1 MALENAAAQNE
12 ALRILNNNDQSQLLE
27 EKLKRLVDLANLHDG
42 DREQRD
48 DVFTSLPEGASNN
61 RQNYEQQAPSGNS
74 SLPDASLDRPWIS
87 SALPEQQ
94 NPTLTSEGVPHNPE
108 RSGSIGSDSDL
119 GTQDFQT
126 PFAVDSQIDGPAVLG
141 AERPGGGEGNVPFPG
156 PSGGQTP
163 DYTPPGG
170 SPKSNRDPHS
180 PGESPKPGPGPSPD
194 RATITVAGAPKDLTV
209 DETDFTT
216 DATANFGAYFSA
228 TYGVN
233 GKGIGGMTF
242 KIGVVQPGTDS
253 GLVDEATGQH
263 LLLFHNSDGSISGR
277 TPGGL
282 EGFHI
287 TTDQVGNIE
296 LDQLRSIVH
305 PDPNNTDESITLKN
319 PNLITITGT
328 AVSAGGDSASA
339 TIGIGQVFHFKD
351 DAPSLQLT
359 TNGHPPVLG
368 VDETFIGQAGGTS
381 TQSFASLFSGSHQF
395 GADGSGTFKTSYELN
410 LSKDGVF
417 SGLIDSETGERIL
430 LHINTQN
437 GNITG
442 VLENTGKEALKISTT
457 QAGDITFT
465 SERAVIHP
473 DPKNTDEVIH
483 LSPGLL
489 ALRRTDTITDKDGDS
504 ATSSAQIDL
513 GSSLTI
519 HDDAPSITQP
529 ATTGTIPDFVVTEQ
543 GGINGAA
550 SHNFSSN
557 FTTGNSN
564 AVDQNAS
571 LTTAFSFSLNHNG
584 VDSGL
589 QDHNG
594 NHIFLFQSGDNVV
607 GLVGNSN
614 SPNPNGSNALQITLD
629 PTSGQ
634 ATFSSSQDLQHS
646 DPSKSGTGDQLS
658 FNNNVLSITRT
669 DTITDADGDHA
680 SASNILEISG
690 AFLINYTAPSITQ
703 PATTG
708 TIPDFVV
715 TEQGGI
721 NGAASHN
728 FSSNFTTGNSNA
740 VDQNASLT
748 TAFSFSLNHNGVD
761 SGLQD
766 HNGNHIFL
774 FQSGDNVVG
783 LVGNSNSPNPN
794 GSNAL
799 QITLDPTSGQATF
812 SSSQD
817 LQHSDP
823 SKSGTGDQLSFNNN
837 VLSITRTDTITDAD
851 GDHASASNSLDISG
865 AFLINDTAP
874 SITQPATTGTI
885 PDFVV
890 TEQGGINGAASHNF
904 SSNFTTGNSN
914 AVDQNASLTT
924 AFSFSLN
931 HNGVDSGLQDH
942 NGNHIFLFQSG
953 DNVVGLVGN
962 SNSPNPNGSNALQIT
977 LDPTSGQAT
986 FSSSQDLQHSDPS
999 KSGTGD
1005 QLSFNNNVLSITRT
1019 DTITDADGDHASASN
1034 SLDISGAFLIND
1046 TAPSITQP
1054 ATTGTIP
1061 DFVVTEQGGINGA
1074 ASHNFSSNFTT
1085 GNSNAVDQN
1094 ASLTTAF
1101 SFSLNHNGV
1110 DSGLQDHNGNHIFL
1124 FQSGDN
1130 VVGLVGN
1137 SNSPN
1142 PNGSNALQITLDPTS
1157 GQATFS
1163 SSQDLQHSDPSKSGT
1178 GDQLS
1183 FNNNVLSIT
1192 RTDTITDADGDHA
1205 SASNSLDISGAFLI
1219 NDTAPSITQPATT
1232 GTIPDFVVTEQGG
1245 INGAASHNFSS
1256 NFTTGNSNAVDQNAS
1271 LTTAFSFSLNHNGVD
1286 SGLQDHN
1293 GNHIFLFQSG
1303 DNVVGLVGNS
1313 NSPNPN
1319 GSNALQ
1325 ITLDPTSGQATFS
1338 SSQDLQH
1345 SDPSKSGTGDQ
1356 LSFNNN
1362 VLSITRTDT
1371 ITDADGDHASASN
1384 SLDISGAF
1392 LINDTAPSITQPA
1405 TTGTIPDF
1413 VVTEQGGING
1423 AASHNFSSNFTTGNS
1438 NAVDQ
1443 NASLTTAFSFSLNH
1457 NGVDSGL
1464 QDHNGNHIFLFQ
1476 SGDNVVGLVG
1486 NSNSPNPNG
1495 SNALQITLDP
1505 TSGQATFSSSQDL
1518 QHSDPSK
1525 SGTGDQLSFN
1535 NNVLS
1540 ITRTD
1545 TITDADGDHA
1555 SASNSLDISGAFLIN
1570 DTAPSITQ
1578 PATTGTIPDF
1588 VVTEQ
1593 GGINGAASHNF
1604 SSNFTTGNSNAVDQN
1619 ASLTTAF
1626 SFSLNHN
1633 GVDSGLQ
1640 DHNGNHIFLFQ
1651 SGDNVVG
1658 LVGNSNSPNPNGS
1671 NALQITLDPTSGQA
1685 TFSSSQDLQHSDPSK
1700 SGTGDQLSF
1709 NNNVLS
1715 ITRTDTITDADGDH
1729 ASASNSLDISGAF
1742 LINDTAPSI
1751 TQPATTGTIPDFVV
1765 TEQGGINGAA
1775 SHNFSS
1781 NFTTGNSNAVDQ
1793 NASLTTA
1800 FSFSLNHNGVDSGL
1814 QDHNGNHIF
1823 LFQSGDN
1830 VVGLV
1835 GNSNSP
1841 NPNGSNALQ
1850 ITLDPTSG
1858 QATFSS
1864 SQDLQHSD
1872 PSKSG
1877 TGDQL
1882 SFNNNVLSIT
1892 RTDTITDADGDHA
1905 SASNSLDI
1913 SGAFLINDTAPS
1925 ITQPAT
1931 TGTIPDFVV
1940 TEQGGINGA
1949 ASHNFSSN
1957 FTTGN
1962 SNAVDQNASLT
1973 TAFSFSLNHNGVDSG
1988 LQDHNGNHIFLF
2000 QSGDNVVGLVGNSNS
2015 PNPNGSNALQ
2025 ITLDPTSGQ
2034 ATFSSSQDLQ
2044 HSDPSKSGTG
2054 DQLSFNNN
2062 VLSITRTDTITD
2074 ADGDHASAS
2083 NSLDISGAFLIN
2095 DTAPSITQPATTG
2108 TIPDFVVTEQGGI
2121 NGAASHNFSSN
2132 FTTGNSNAV
2141 DQNASLTTAF
2151 SFSLN
2156 HNGVDSGLQDH
2167 NGNHIFL
2174 FQSGDNVVG
2183 LVGNSNSP
2191 NPNGSNALQ
2200 ITLDPTS
2207 GQATFS
2213 SSQDLQ
2219 HSDPSKSGTGDQLS
2233 FNNNVLSITRT
2244 DTITDADGDHASASN
2259 SLDISGAFLINDTA
2273 PSITQPATTG
2283 TIPDFV
2289 VTEQGGI
2296 NGAASHNFS
2305 SNFTTGNS
2313 NAVDQNASLTTA
2325 FSFSLNHNGVDSGLQ
2340 DHNGNHIFLFQSGDN
2355 VVGLVGNS
2363 NSPNPNGSNAL
2374 QITLDPT
2381 SGQAT
2386 FSSSQDLQ
2394 HSDPSKSGTGDQLS
2408 FNNNVLSITRT
2419 DTITDADGDHASAS
2433 NSLDISGAFLIN
2445 DTAPSITQP
2454 ATTGTIPDFV
2464 VTEQGG
2470 INGAA
2475 SHNFSSNFTTG
2486 NSNAVDQN
2494 ASLTTAFSFSLNHN
2508 GVDSGLQDHN
2518 GNHIFLFQSGDNVV
2532 GLVGNSNS
2540 PNPNGSNA
2548 LQITLD
2554 PTSGQATFSSSQDL
2568 QHSDPSKSGTG
2579 DQLSFNNNVLSI
2591 TRTDTITDADGDHA
2605 SASNSLDISGAFLI
2619 NDTAPSIT
2627 QPATTGTIPDFV
2639 VTEQGGINGAASH
2652 NFSSNFTTG
2661 NSNAVD
2667 QNASLTTAFSFSLNH
2682 NGVDSGLQD
2691 HNGNHI
2697 FLFQS
2702 GDNVVGLVGN
2712 SNSPN
2717 PNGSNA
2723 LQITLD
2729 PTSGQATFSSSQD
2742 LQHSD
2747 PSKSGTGDQLSF
2759 NNNVL
2764 SITRTD
2770 TITDADGDHASA
2782 SNSLDISGAF
2792 LINDTA
2798 PSITQ
2803 PATTGTIPDFVVTE
2817 QGGINGAASHNFS
2830 SNFTTGNSNAVDQNA
2845 SLTTA
2850 FSFSLNHNGVDS
2862 GLQDHNGNHIFL
2874 FQSGD
2879 NVVGL
2884 VGNSN
2889 SPNPNGS
2896 NALQIT
2902 LDPTSGQA
2910 TFSSSQDLQHSD
2922 PSKSGTGDQLSFN
2935 NNVLSIT
2942 RTDTITDAD
2951 GDHASASNSLDISG
2965 AFLIN
2970 DTAPSITQPATT
2982 GTIPDFV
2989 VTEQGG
2995 INGAAS
3001 HNFSSNF
3008 TTGNS
3013 NAVDQNASLTTAFSF
3028 SLNHNGVDSGL
3039 QDHNGNHI
3047 FLFQSG
3053 DNVVGLVGNSN
3064 SPNPNGSNALQITLD
3079 PTSGQATFSSSQDL
3093 QHSDPSK
3100 SGTGDQ
3106 LSFNNNVLSI
3116 TRTDTITDADGDHA
3130 SASNSLDI
3138 SGAFLINDTAPSIT
3152 QPATTGT
3159 IPDFVVTEQGGI
3171 NGAASHNFSSNFT
3184 TGNSNAVDQNA
3195 SLTTAFSFSLN
3206 HNGVDSGLQDH
3217 NGNHI
3222 FLFQSG
3228 DNVVGLVGNSNSPNP
3243 NGSNAL
3249 QITLDPTSGQATF
3262 SSSQDLQHS
3271 DPSKSGTGDQLS
3283 FNNNVLSI
3291 TRTDTITDADGDHAS
3306 ASNSLDISG
3315 AFLINDTAPSITQPA
3330 TTGTIPDFVVTEQGG
3345 INGAASHNFS
3355 SNFTT
3360 GNSNA
3365 VDQNASLTT
3374 AFSFSL
3380 NHNGV
3385 DSGLQDHNGNHIFLF
3400 QSGDNVVGLVGN
3412 SNSPNPNGSNA
3423 LQITLDPTSG
3433 QATFSSSQ
3441 DLQHSDPSKSGT
3453 GDQLS
3458 FNNNVLSITRTD
3470 TITDADGDH
3479 ASASNSLDISGAFL
3493 INDTAPSVD
3502 PSKVGTLSPL
3512 VTDDDT
3518 LNLDATT
3525 SLSSLFSS
3533 AFTPGADGTQSIAY
3547 SLALSAQDA
3556 NSGLHALNPSGGPN
3570 QGPEILL
3577 HRDANGVIHGYPSG
3591 GKSDGS
3597 EDLFTITIDGKNNL
3611 VLDQI
3616 KPIWQ
3621 DNTSSNNEQTLLTA
3635 LPNTLKI
3642 TASITDQDGDSVST
3656 SIDASSGIFAFQDS
3670 GPSVD
3675 PSKVGT
3681 LSPLVTDDDTLNLD
3695 ATTSLSSLFS
3705 SAFTPGA
3712 DGTQSI
3718 AYSLAL
3724 SAQDANSGLHAL
3736 NPSGGPNQ
3744 GPEILLHRDANG
3756 VIHGYPSGGK
3766 SDGSEDLFTITID
3779 GKNNL
3784 VLDQIKPIW
3793 QDNTSSNN
3801 EQTLLT
3807 ALPNTL
3813 KITASITD
3821 QDGDSVSTSIDA
3833 SSGIFA
3839 FQDSGPSVDPSKVG
3853 TLSPL
3858 VTDDD
3863 TLNLDATTSLSSLFS
3878 SAFTPGADGT
3888 QSIAYS
3894 LALSAQDANSGLHA
3908 LNPSGGP
3915 NQGPEILLHRD
3926 ANGVIHG
3933 YPSGGK
3939 SDGSEDLFTIT
3950 IDGKNNLV
3958 LDQIKPIW
3966 QDNTS
3971 SNNEQTLLTALPN
3984 TLKITASITDQDGD
3998 SVSTSIDASSGIFA
4012 FQDSGPSVDPSKVG
4026 TLSPLVT
4033 DDDTLNLDA
4042 TTSLSSLFSSA
4053 FTPGADGTQSIAY
4066 SLALSAQ
4073 DANSGLHALNPSG
4086 GPNQGPEI
4094 LLHRDANGVI
4104 HGYPSGGKSDGS
4116 EDLFTIT
4123 IDGKNNLVLDQIKPI
4138 WQDNTSSN
4146 NEQTLLTALPNTLKI
4161 TASITDQD
4169 GDSVSTSIDASSGIF
4184 AFQDSGPSVDPS
4196 KVGTLSPLVTDDDT
4210 LNLDA
4215 TTSLSSLF
4223 SSAFTPGADGTQSI
4237 AYSLALSAQDANSGL
4252 HALNPSGGPNQGP
4265 EILLHR
4271 DANGVIH
4278 GYPSGGKSDGS
4289 EDLFT
4294 ITIDGK
4300 NNLVLDQIKPIWQDN
4315 TSSNNEQTLLTALP
4329 NTLKIT
4335 ASITDQ
4341 DGDSVSTSIDASSG
4355 IFAFQDSGPSV
4366 DPSKVGTLSPLVTD
4380 DDTLNL
4386 DATTSLSS
4394 LFSSAFTPGADG
4406 TQSIAYSLALSAQDA
4421 NSGLHALNPSGGPN
4435 QGPEILLHRDANGV
4449 IHGYPSGGKSD
4460 GSEDLFT
4467 ITIDGKNNLVLDQ
4480 IKPIW
4485 QDNTSSNN
4493 EQTLLTALPNTLKIT
4508 ASITDQDGDSVST
4521 SIDASSGIFAF
4532 QDSGP
4537 SVDPSKV
4544 GTLSPLVTD
4553 DDTLN
4558 LDATTS
4564 LSSLF
4569 SSAFTPGA
4577 DGTQSIA
4584 YSLALSA
4591 QDANSG
4597 LHALNPSGGPN
4608 QGPEILLHRDANGV
4622 IHGYP
4627 SGGKSDGSED
4637 LFTITIDGK
4646 NNLVLDQ
4653 IKPIWQ
4659 DNTSSNNEQT
4669 LLTALPNTLKITAS
4683 ITDQD
4688 GDSVSTS
4695 IDASSGIFAFQ
4706 DSGPSISMGKVSVST
4721 TQHPQ
4726 TPLPPSTG
4734 TTTTT
4739 TTTIFDPHQNLGLVL
4754 DYSGSMGWSG
4764 HNDPDDARPNSRI
4777 HQQLL
4782 ASVEIIKQAFENAGY
4797 KVTTPN
4803 GLTHLTD
4810 WKLEPLAGHT
4820 PGNIH
4825 LSVAIFGGH
4834 TQTESLTIN
4843 NPNDSLQSI
4852 NNILHHGKISGTNH
4866 TEAWKAAQNI
4876 TTSWQQSNISDLH
4889 QTKSGAEIKTDTNML
4904 IMTDGET
4911 SRGQDMISDNSYVL
4925 TTYNKGQHHYGL
4937 NNISGWNSSNKAD
4950 SELKITYTDSA
4961 GVQHEQNLTRAQIDG
4976 MINDHNHP
4984 LGTSHG
4990 YSNSRAVQDKNGDII
5005 GWLGFPKVIDPNIH
5019 HHHPNPIEV
5028 NPLVFTPNEANGITI
5043 TKIENNKSSGPN
5055 DEITSIMSSGF
5066 NSQGAQLSHN
5076 LDQALLTLDQQV
5088 GHEKPNVIGVGIVDP
5103 GNTSIGSQ
5111 LQTLFNGSLPAGSS
5125 FTQVSSQTNSNGSLS
5140 QQIQT
5145 AVQQSFQ
5152 NVDVHFDFNFD
5163 PGSDDD
5169 LAAASSQNTGVVEFT
5184 LEQKSTLLG
5193 TGGHSP
5199 VQAFAATFGGNQNT
5213 SNVKDLGNGEFEIK
5227 INGLGTFTINTGNTV
5242 LSSGSHNG
5250 TIDFKPNP
5258 GVSIGR
5264 NLDLTLS
5271 IKDADGDTKS
5281 VNFTLPK
5288 FNTNVTPSQTQH
5300 DEPDQNGFTADI
5312 SVIANDALTSAQ
5324 ADSDTEA
5331 TLAALIS
5338 LGLKTDHDDV
5348 DLSQSTQEDGSQLI
5362 TRTIHTDQGDIL
5374 ETITDPQNGNA
5385 PSLQLDVSGLDADTQ
5400 KDLQAT
5406 IQAQTSSSASESK
5419 PGQLDSVL
5427 GDATQSP
5434 PAIDGHS
5441 LADAISD
5448 LQQLDADAIAALNG
5462 QDTSTNSADGS
5473 SLSGDAALTPLP
5485 QDPSDVPVTSME
5497 DAFASPQQ
5505 TDDDVMAPPDLSDT
5519 SQTAAPLPDNSTQD
5533 QDLSLLNT

>member
-1 MALENAAAQNE
+1 MALDNAAAQNE

-87 SALPEQQ
+87 SALSEQQ
-94 NPTLTSEGVPHNPE
+94 NPTLTSEGIPHNPE

-126 PFAVDSQIDGPAVLG
+126 PFALDSQIDGPAVLG

-163 DYTPPGG
+163 DHTPPGG

-180 PGESPKPGPGPSPD
+180 PGETPKPGPGPSPD

-209 DETDFTT
+209 DETDLTT

-430 LHINTQN
+430 LHVNTQN

-442 VLENTGKEALKISTT
+442 ILENTGKEALKISTT

-473 DPKNTDEVIH
+473 DPTNTDEEIH

-519 HDDAPSITQP
+519 HDDAPSITPP

-557 FTTGNSN
+557 FSTGNSN

-571 LTTAFSFSLNHNG
+571 LTTAFSFSLNPNG

-658 FNNNVLSITRT
+658 FKPNVLSITRT

-680 SASNILEISG
+680 SASNSLDISG
-690 AFLINYTAPSITQ
+690 AFLINDTAPSITP

-728 FSSNFTTGNSNA
+728 FSSNFSTGNSNA

-748 TAFSFSLNHNGVD
+748 TAFSFSLNPNGVD

-823 SKSGTGDQLSFNNN
+823 SKSGTGDQLSFKPN

-874 SITQPATTGTI
+874 SITPPATTGTI

-904 SSNFTTGNSN
+904 SSNFSTGNSN

-931 HNGVDSGLQDH
+931 PNGVDSGLQDH

-1005 QLSFNNNVLSITRT
+1005 QLSFKPNVLSITRT

-1046 TAPSITQP
+1046 TAPSITPP

-1074 ASHNFSSNFTT
+1074 ASHNFSSNFST

-1101 SFSLNHNGV
+1101 SFSLNPNGV

-1183 FNNNVLSIT
+1183 FKPNVLSIT

-1219 NDTAPSITQPATT
+1219 NDTAPSITPPATT

-1256 NFTTGNSNAVDQNAS
+1256 NFSTGNSNAVDQNAS
-1271 LTTAFSFSLNHNGVD
+1271 LTTAFSFSLNPNGVD

-1356 LSFNNN
+1356 LSFKPN

-1392 LINDTAPSITQPA
+1392 LINDTAPSITPPA

-1423 AASHNFSSNFTTGNS
+1423 AASHNFSSNFSTGNS

-1443 NASLTTAFSFSLNH
+1443 NASLTTAFSFSLNP

-1525 SGTGDQLSFN
+1525 SGTGDQLSFKP
-1535 NNVLS
+1535 NVLS

-1570 DTAPSITQ
+1570 DTAPSITP

-1604 SSNFTTGNSNAVDQN
+1604 SSNFSTGNSNAVDQN

-1626 SFSLNHN
+1626 SFSLNPN

-1709 NNNVLS
+1709 KPNVLS

-1751 TQPATTGTIPDFVV
+1751 TPPATTGTIPDFVV

-1781 NFTTGNSNAVDQ
+1781 NFSTGNSNAVDQ

-1800 FSFSLNHNGVDSGL
+1800 FSFSLNPNGVDSGL

-1882 SFNNNVLSIT
+1882 SFKPNVLSIT

-1925 ITQPAT
+1925 ITPPAT

-1957 FTTGN
+1957 FSTGN

-1973 TAFSFSLNHNGVDSG
+1973 TAFSFSLNPNGVDSG

-2054 DQLSFNNN
+2054 DQLSFKPN

-2095 DTAPSITQPATTG
+2095 DTAPSITPPATTG

-2132 FTTGNSNAV
+2132 FSTGNSNAV

-2156 HNGVDSGLQDH
+2156 PNGVDSGLQDH

-2233 FNNNVLSITRT
+2233 FKPNVLSITRT

-2273 PSITQPATTG
+2273 PSITPPATTG

-2305 SNFTTGNS
+2305 SNFSTGNS

-2325 FSFSLNHNGVDSGLQ
+2325 FSFSLNPNGVDSGLQ

-2408 FNNNVLSITRT
+2408 FKPNVLSITRT

-2445 DTAPSITQP
+2445 DTAPSITPP

-2475 SHNFSSNFTTG
+2475 SHNFSSNFSTG

-2494 ASLTTAFSFSLNHN
+2494 ASLTTAFSFSLNPN

-2579 DQLSFNNNVLSI
+2579 DQLSFK
-2591 TRTDTITDADGDHA
+2591 
-2605 SASNSLDISGAFLI
+2605 
-2619 NDTAPSIT
+2619 P
-2627 QPATTGTIPDFV
+2627 
-2639 VTEQGGINGAASH
+2639 
-2652 NFSSNFTTG
+2652 
-2661 NSNAVD
+2661 
-2667 QNASLTTAFSFSLNH
+2667 
-2682 NGVDSGLQD
+2682 
-2691 HNGNHI
+2691 
-2697 FLFQS
+2697 
-2702 GDNVVGLVGN
+2702 
-2712 SNSPN
+2712 
-2717 PNGSNA
+2717 
-2723 LQITLD
+2723 
-2729 PTSGQATFSSSQD
+2729 
-2742 LQHSD
+2742 
-2747 PSKSGTGDQLSF
+2747 
-2759 NNNVL
+2759 
-2764 SITRTD
+2764 
-2770 TITDADGDHASA
+2770 
-2782 SNSLDISGAF
+2782 
-2792 LINDTA
+2792 
-2798 PSITQ
+2798 
-2803 PATTGTIPDFVVTE
+2803 
-2817 QGGINGAASHNFS
+2817 
-2830 SNFTTGNSNAVDQNA
+2830 
-2845 SLTTA
+2845 
-2850 FSFSLNHNGVDS
+2850 
-2862 GLQDHNGNHIFL
+2862 
-2874 FQSGD
+2874 
-2879 NVVGL
+2879 
-2884 VGNSN
+2884 
-2889 SPNPNGS
+2889 
-2896 NALQIT
+2896 
-2902 LDPTSGQA
+2902 
-2910 TFSSSQDLQHSD
+2910 
-2922 PSKSGTGDQLSFN
+2922 
-2935 NNVLSIT
+2935 
-2942 RTDTITDAD
+2942 
-2951 GDHASASNSLDISG
+2951 
-2965 AFLIN
+2965 
-2970 DTAPSITQPATT
+2970 
-2982 GTIPDFV
+2982 
-2989 VTEQGG
+2989 
-2995 INGAAS
+2995 
-3001 HNFSSNF
+3001 
-3008 TTGNS
+3008 
-3013 NAVDQNASLTTAFSF
+3013 
-3028 SLNHNGVDSGL
+3028 
-3039 QDHNGNHI
+3039 
-3047 FLFQSG
+3047 
-3053 DNVVGLVGNSN
+3053 
-3064 SPNPNGSNALQITLD
+3064 
-3079 PTSGQATFSSSQDL
+3079 
-3093 QHSDPSK
+3093 
-3100 SGTGDQ
+3100 
-3106 LSFNNNVLSI
+3106 
-3116 TRTDTITDADGDHA
+3116 
-3130 SASNSLDI
+3130 
-3138 SGAFLINDTAPSIT
+3138 
-3152 QPATTGT
+3152 
-3159 IPDFVVTEQGGI
+3159 
-3171 NGAASHNFSSNFT
+3171 
-3184 TGNSNAVDQNA
+3184 
-3195 SLTTAFSFSLN
+3195 
-3206 HNGVDSGLQDH
+3206 
-3217 NGNHI
+3217 
-3222 FLFQSG
+3222 
-3228 DNVVGLVGNSNSPNP
+3228 
-3243 NGSNAL
+3243 
-3249 QITLDPTSGQATF
+3249 
-3262 SSSQDLQHS
+3262 
-3271 DPSKSGTGDQLS
+3271 
-3283 FNNNVLSI
+3283 
-3291 TRTDTITDADGDHAS
+3291 
-3306 ASNSLDISG
+3306 
-3315 AFLINDTAPSITQPA
+3315 
-3330 TTGTIPDFVVTEQGG
+3330 
-3345 INGAASHNFS
+3345 
-3355 SNFTT
+3355 
-3360 GNSNA
+3360 
-3365 VDQNASLTT
+3365 
-3374 AFSFSL
+3374 
-3380 NHNGV
+3380 
-3385 DSGLQDHNGNHIFLF
+3385 
-3400 QSGDNVVGLVGN
+3400 
-3412 SNSPNPNGSNA
+3412 
-3423 LQITLDPTSG
+3423 
-3433 QATFSSSQ
+3433 
-3441 DLQHSDPSKSGT
+3441 
-3453 GDQLS
+3453 
-3458 FNNNVLSITRTD
+3458 NVLSITRTD

-3502 PSKVGTLSPL
+3502 PAKVGTLSPL

-3675 PSKVGT
+3675 PAKVGT

-3839 FQDSGPSVDPSKVG
+3839 FQDSGPSVDPAKVG

-4012 FQDSGPSVDPSKVG
+4012 FQDSGPSVDPAKVG

-4184 AFQDSGPSVDPS
+4184 AFQDSGPSVDPA

-4366 DPSKVGTLSPLVTD
+4366 DPAKVGTLSPLVTD

-4537 SVDPSKV
+4537 SVDPAKV

-4577 DGTQSIA
+4577 DGTQSIAYSLALSAQDANSGLHALNPSGGPNQGPEILLHRDANGVIHGYPSGGKSDGSEDLFTITIDGKNNLVLDQIKPIWQDNTSSNNEQTLLTALPNTLKITASITDQDGDSVSTSIDASSGIFAFQDSGPSVDPAKVGTLSPLVTDDDTLNLDATTSLSSLFSSAFTPGADGTQSIAYSLALSAQDANSGLHALNPSGGPNQGPEILLHRDANGVIHGYPSGGKSDGSEDLFTITIDGKNNLVLDQIKPIWQDNTSSNNEQTLLTALPNTLKITASITDQDGDSVSTSIDASSGIFAFQDSGPSVDPAKVGTLSPLVTDDDTLNLDATTSLSSLFSSAFTPGADGTQSIAYSLALSAQDANSGLHALNPSGGPNQGPEILLHRDANGVIHGYPSGGKSDGSEDLFTITIDGKNNLVLDQIKPIWQDNTSSNNEQTLLTALPNTLKITASITDQDGDSVSTSIDASSGIFAFQDSGPSVDPAKVGTLSPLVTDDDTLNLDATTSLSSLFSSAFTPGADGTQSIAYSLALSAQDANSGLHALNPSGGPNQGPEILLHRDANGVIHGYPSGGKSDGSEDLFTITIDGKNNLVLDQIKPIWQDNTSSNNEQTLLTALPNTLKITASITDQDGDSVSTSIDASSGIFAFQDSGPSVDPAKVGTLSPLVTDDDTLNLDATTSLSSLFSSAFTPGADGTQSIAYSLALSAQDANSGLHALNPSGGPNQGPEILLHRDANGVIHGYPSGGKSDGSEDLFTITIDGKNNLVLDQIKPIWQDNTSSNNEQTLLTALPNTLKITASITDQDGDSVSTSIDASSGIFAFQDSGPSVDPAKVGTLSPLVTDDDTLNLDATTSLSSLFSSAFTPGAAGTQSIA

-5169 LAAASSQNTGVVEFT
+5169 LAAASSQNNGVVEFT